1 MEIVTADI
9 GGTNARFAIAEVE
22 ELETPVPVVDLD
34 VMERNL
40 KRMQDYCDTHGIA
53 LRPHIKTHKLPRL
66 AQRQVELGAKG
77 ITCQKLG
84 EAEVMAD
91 AGLDD
96 IFISY
101 PLIGEA
107 KAHRL
112 AALAKRVRMRV
123 AVDNPLALAT
133 AAQAARE
140 SGAEIG
146 VVVEF
151 DSGNKRTG
159 VETVGE
165 ALALAKEIAATPGL
179 RFDGLMTY
187 PTSAQTRV
195 FLEEARPAFAAAGLE
210 IPMLSGGGSPG
221 AWAVHE
227 VAPID
232 EMRVGTYIY
241 NDRAMVGAGAATLDD
256 CAMVVWATVISRPAE
271 GRAILDCG
279 SKTLSSDMVAPE
291 VGPGYGLMPDY
302 PDAVIT
308 RVNEE
313 HGTVDVSR
321 CAKKPELGER
331 VRIIPNHTC
340 VVTNLHD
347 EVVFARDGEVV
358 GSWPIPARGMTR

>member
-1 MEIVTADI
+1 M
-9 GGTNARFAIAEVE
+9 RVE
-22 ELETPVPVVDLD
+22 DLETPVPVVELP

-40 KRMQDYCDTHGIA
+40 QRMQDYCDRHGIK
-53 LRPHIKTHKLPRL
+53 LRPHIKTHKMPEL
-66 AQRQVELGAKG
+66 ARRQVELGAVG

-101 PLIGEA
+101 PLIGA
-107 KAHRL
+107 GKAPRL

-123 AVDNPLALAT
+123 AVDNDLALDTVAE
-133 AAQAARE
+133 AARE
-140 SGAEIG
+140 AGTPIG

-159 VETVGE
+159 VETVEE
-165 ALALAKEIAATPGL
+165 ALALAKRIAATENL

-187 PTSAQTRV
+187 PTSAETARFV
-195 FLEEARPAFAAAGLE
+195 AEARPRFAAEGLE
-210 IPMLSGGGSPG
+210 IPMVTGGGSPG
-221 AWAVHE
+221 AMRVHE

-241 NDRAMVGAGAATLDD
+241 NDRAMLGAGAARLEDV
-256 CAMVVWATVISRPAE
+256 AMVVHATVISRPAE

-279 SKTLSSDMVAPE
+279 SKTLSSDLVAPE
-291 VGPGYGLMPDY
+291 VGPGYGLLVDY

-321 CAKKPELGER
+321 CAVKPAIGER

-347 EVVFARDGEVV
+347 RVVFARDGEVV
-358 GSWPIPARGMTR
+358 EQRPVAARGRTT

>member
-1 MEIVTADI
+1 M
-9 GGTNARFAIAEVE
+9 
-22 ELETPVPVVDLD
+22 
-34 VMERNL
+34 
-40 KRMQDYCDTHGIA
+40 
-53 LRPHIKTHKLPRL
+53 
-66 AQRQVELGAKG
+66 
-77 ITCQKLG
+77 
-84 EAEVMAD
+84 
-91 AGLDD
+91 
-96 IFISY
+96 
-101 PLIGEA
+101 
-107 KAHRL
+107 
-112 AALAKRVRMRV
+112 
-123 AVDNPLALAT
+123 
-133 AAQAARE
+133 
-140 SGAEIG
+140 
-146 VVVEF
+146 
-151 DSGNKRTG
+151 
-159 VETVGE
+159 
-165 ALALAKEIAATPGL
+165 
-179 RFDGLMTY
+179 
-187 PTSAQTRV
+187 
-195 FLEEARPAFAAAGLE
+195 
-210 IPMLSGGGSPG
+210 
-221 AWAVHE
+221 HE